1 MYWLAEDRSLT
12 CAVLK
17 RAARRRGLAPKVRAR
32 RAELLAIIRAHD
44 AARCIQRALRQA
56 LEARREACPITLQ
69 PLPLGD
75 ARFTFRAPGGRE
87 VGYCAQALA
96 DYILSTGDTRDPV
109 TRLPYTSEDIARLE
123 RATDLE
129 IAGREPPAHRHSDDD
144 DEDSA
149 FIVDDVGIETTVGTD
164 VAAQML
170 VADLTRVFDQ
180 GTEAQRGEY
189 LVLHFAPML
198 HMLADIARDGGE
210 ETIAAFSETVND
222 GADAV
227 AREAAETEATLLRA
241 IVAVGLHSAR

>member
-12 CAVLK
+12 RAVLK
-17 RAARRRGLAPKVRAR
+17 RAAHERGLNPKVRAR
-32 RAELLAIIRAHD
+32 RAELLAIVRAHD
-44 AARCIQRALRQA
+44 AARCIQRALRQVLA
-56 LEARREACPITLQ
+56 ARREACPITLQ

-109 TRLPYTSEDIARLE
+109 TRLPYSSDDIARLE

-129 IAGREPPAHRHSDDD
+129 IAGHEAPTHSHSDDD
-144 DEDSA
+144 DDA
-149 FIVDDVGIETTVGTD
+149 FIIDDVGIETTMGTD
-164 VAAQML
+164 VAAQVL

-180 GTEAQRGEY
+180 GGDVQRGEY

-210 ETIAAFSETVND
+210 EAIAVFSETVNT
-222 GADAV
+222 GADTV
-227 AREAAETEATLLRA
+227 ARGAAETEATLLRA